1 MARFL
6 ISLLAGGCWLIATA
20 APGSIGVIRSNGDF
34 RVDGSTV
41 RGNGTVF
48 DGNVIETTAARSVMQ
63 LDGVQIT
70 LGPDSRARVYRDRT
84 VLERGAGLLR
94 DTDKHVIE
102 AASLRIAPSARDSVI
117 QVDVEGPGRIS
128 VSSRSGGALVRN
140 ADGVLVASLRPGAA
154 LEFDT
159 PAGAS
164 PFVKIHGTVQARGGN
179 FFVTDT
185 TTGITFQVKGPIMA
199 HFVGKQVTITAS
211 AIPGARPPPGASQVV
226 LATNVQ
232 LATAGAASGTAG
244 GAASGTAGGAAVA
257 GTTVAV
263 IGGVA
268 IAATVAGL
276 AASGELEGKQ
286 STSAR

>member
-1 MARFL
+1 MD
-6 ISLLAGGCWLIATA
+6 
-20 APGSIGVIRSNGDF
+20 IGD
-34 RVDGSTV
+34 
-41 RGNGTVF
+41 
-48 DGNVIETTAARSVMQ
+48 NVLKQRAARP
-63 LDGVQIT
+63 LLHQIQQAGAQVSGT
-70 LGPDSRARVYRDRT
+70 NFVRV
-84 VLERGAGLLR
+84 
-94 DTDKHVIE
+94 
-102 AASLRIAPSARDSVI
+102 
-117 QVDVEGPGRIS
+117 
-128 VSSRSGGALVRN
+128 N

-244 GAASGTAGGAAVA
+244 GAAVA